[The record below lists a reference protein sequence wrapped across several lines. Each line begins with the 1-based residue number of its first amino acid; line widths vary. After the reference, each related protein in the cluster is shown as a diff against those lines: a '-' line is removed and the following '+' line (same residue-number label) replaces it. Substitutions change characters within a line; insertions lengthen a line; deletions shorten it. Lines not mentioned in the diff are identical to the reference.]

1 MKFKKGFTLAECIAY
16 IFIFQM
22 IIIATASITM
32 KLYYTYDYVTDKSIL
47 NNAMDNAFFIVRK
60 NVNDNDVTKIKYHK
74 DKITLY
80 LCSKDKSFFIKEI
93 KMKDSYLYIYY
104 YESYDGESIGRFLS
118 ANQILYNI
126 KEVKFIKN
134 NNIIYMKIVTNNN
147 EEYVECV

>member
-1 MKFKKGFTLAECIAY
+1 
-16 IFIFQM
+16 
-22 IIIATASITM
+22 
-32 KLYYTYDYVTDKSIL
+32 
-47 NNAMDNAFFIVRK
+47 
-60 NVNDNDVTKIKYHK
+60 
-74 DKITLY
+74 
-80 LCSKDKSFFIKEI
+80 
-93 KMKDSYLYIYY
+93 MKDSYLYIYY